1 MKLEKIYDKHYKKL
15 ILIPLAL
22 FIIAIIILSIS
33 QMTKGSVVNLD
44 VNLKG
49 GLEAN
54 INKEVNFNEVQDYL
68 TNSFE
73 DVSVRELK
81 NPITGKTNGIN
92 IKVSNINEEQLRDV
106 LSKKININFDDSN
119 EYSVGFTEGDFA
131 TSTYKSLILVL
142 IIGFI
147 LMGLVVFIS
156 FRTFIPSITVV
167 SAALMD
173 VIITMAII
181 SITGIKLGEGGIV
194 ALLLIIAYSI
204 DTDIL
209 LTTRMLK
216 RKQDNMYVRMES
228 SIKTGLTMTVTTIFA
243 LLAAYFIVFN
253 PVLKQIFLIIIIA
266 CFIDILTT
274 YLSNGSILVWY
285 MKKKG
290 LS

>member
-1 MKLEKIYDKHYKKL
+1 ME
-15 ILIPLAL
+15 
-22 FIIAIIILSIS
+22 
-33 QMTKGSVVNLD
+33 
-44 VNLKG
+44 
-49 GLEAN
+49 
-54 INKEVNFNEVQDYL
+54 
-68 TNSFE
+68 
-73 DVSVRELK
+73 
-81 NPITGKTNGIN
+81 
-92 IKVSNINEEQLRDV
+92 
-106 LSKKININFDDSN
+106 
-119 EYSVGFTEGDFA
+119 
-131 TSTYKSLILVL
+131 
-142 IIGFI
+142 
-147 LMGLVVFIS
+147 
-156 FRTFIPSITVV
+156 
-167 SAALMD
+167 
-173 VIITMAII
+173 II